1 MTDLREQR
9 CEACRVDAPKVHP
22 DRFPGLLAQ
31 LPGWQVIEVDNI
43 KQLQKAY
50 TLAGY
55 PQALAL
61 TQQIGELAEANDHHP
76 AILTEWGQVTVTWWT
91 HKIRGLH
98 TNDFIMAAK
107 TDALAEA
114 PTD

>member
-1 MTDLREQR
+1 MTELREQQ
-9 CEACRVDAPKVHP
+9 CEACRIDAPKVHP
-22 DRFPGLLAQ
+22 DRFPELLAQ
-31 LPGWQVIEVDNI
+31 IPGWQVIEVDNI
-43 KQLQKAY
+43 KQLHKVY
-50 TLAGY
+50 KLAGY

-76 AILTEWGQVTVTWWT
+76 AILTEWGQVTVTWWS

-107 TDALAEA
+107 TDALAA
-114 PTD
+114 VATA